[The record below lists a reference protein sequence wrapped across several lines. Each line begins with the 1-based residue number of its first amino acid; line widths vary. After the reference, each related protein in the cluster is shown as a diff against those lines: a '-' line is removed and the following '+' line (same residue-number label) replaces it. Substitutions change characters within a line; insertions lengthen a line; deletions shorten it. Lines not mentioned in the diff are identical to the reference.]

1 MTQTKESKALRAFA
15 EARQN
20 LKRAVRNQSELSQ
33 HKGGYTTAYR
43 NSLNAKIKEDVKL
56 AQQLIHFAIENSTGM
71 TNVTSNPSVAKLE
84 ELGVLDKISP
94 EV

>member
-1 MTQTKESKALRAFA
+1 MIQTKESKALRAFGQ
-15 EARQN
+15 ARQE
-20 LKRAVRNQSELSQ
+20 LKKAKRSRSELTQ

-43 NSLNAKIKEDVKL
+43 NSLNAEIKENVKL

-71 TNVTSNPSVAKLE
+71 ANVTSNPSVAKLE
-84 ELGVLDKISP
+84 ELGVLDKINT